1 MANDMNRRG
10 FLKYAAASALGMGAL
25 GVMTGCSSKE
35 TASSSAASTSGAV
48 YTPGTYTASAEGYGS
63 DVTVTV
69 TFDETSITNVVVDS
83 SGETENVGAAAA
95 EKLAD
100 QVLSAQSSAIDGV
113 TGATKTSK
121 AVKYQVEVP
130 AAKVTPELA
139 KYVDKEVTL
148 GIRPEALHDDEMFL
162 SNASTGVVDATV
174 EITEMMGAETYL
186 YLVCAGV
193 SLTARVDPRSTARP
207 QDEIKI
213 ALDPNKIHL
222 FDKETEETIIN

>member
-35 TASSSAASTSGAV
+35 TASSSAASASGAV

-100 QVLSAQSSAIDGV
+100 
-113 TGATKTSK
+113 
-121 AVKYQVEVP
+121 
-130 AAKVTPELA
+130 
-139 KYVDKEVTL
+139 
-148 GIRPEALHDDEMFL
+148 
-162 SNASTGVVDATV
+162 
-174 EITEMMGAETYL
+174 
-186 YLVCAGV
+186 
-193 SLTARVDPRSTARP
+193 
-207 QDEIKI
+207 
-213 ALDPNKIHL
+213 
-222 FDKETEETIIN
+222 

>member
-121 AVKYQVEVP
+121 AVKQAVADCISQASGGAIVEGGDVALTDDVTVGGNTDWLGTAP
-130 AAKVTPELA
+130 EVAESDITETIETDVLVVGAGNAGLITAARAASQGAKV
-139 KYVDKEVTL
+139 
-148 GIRPEALHDDEMFL
+148 
-162 SNASTGVVDATV
+162 
-174 EITEMMGAETYL
+174 
-186 YLVCAGV
+186 LVIEKGM
-193 SLTARVDPRSTARP
+193 SSM
-207 QDEIKI
+207 
-213 ALDPNKIHL
+213 N
-222 FDKETEETIIN
+222 

>member
-1 MANDMNRRG
+1 
-10 FLKYAAASALGMGAL
+10 MGAL

>member
-95 EKLAD
+95 EKPPRPAR
-100 QVLSAQSSAIDGV
+100 LSSRLWPTASV
-113 TGATKTSK
+113 R
-121 AVKYQVEVP
+121 P
-130 AAKVTPELA
+130 AAVPSWRA
-139 KYVDKEVTL
+139 
-148 GIRPEALHDDEMFL
+148 
-162 SNASTGVVDATV
+162 ATW
-174 EITEMMGAETYL
+174 
-186 YLVCAGV
+186 
-193 SLTARVDPRSTARP
+193 P
-207 QDEIKI
+207 
-213 ALDPNKIHL
+213 
-222 FDKETEETIIN
+222 